1 MEHCI
6 PVSGADNT
14 RQHLRSTNRHL
25 LAVPRFRLNTY
36 GRRAFSAAGPMAC
49 NSLPDFIRDPTSST
63 DCFRRPLK
71 TYFSRVTSASSALGV
86 LNDYALYKSTH
97 SLTPTAPAICPWL
110 RLGPGGRGPR
120 ANVRQIRSGQSGV
133 RCRCGAYVHR
143 HQTAAAAAASH
154 IQTANVNKQ
163 PFKTNRRHYAINRPR
178 PWETGCIRRVLTS
191 HRRTTVPGPPCQ
203 CPRW

>member
-1 MEHCI
+1 MYLLEHCI

-49 NSLPDFIRDPTSST
+49 NSLPDFIRDPTSIT

-97 SLTPTAPAICPWL
+97 SLTHSH
-110 RLGPGGRGPR
+110 R
-120 ANVRQIRSGQSGV
+120 AGHLSLVEVRSGRERSGGK
-133 RCRCGAYVHR
+133 CPTNSLGSKWGALPLPLWGVYVHR
-143 HQTAAAAAASH
+143 R
-154 IQTANVNKQ
+154 KPPQ
-163 PFKTNRRHYAINRPR
+163 PQRRLIFR
-178 PWETGCIRRVLTS
+178 
-191 HRRTTVPGPPCQ
+191 RRT
-203 CPRW
+203 

>member
-1 MEHCI
+1 
-6 PVSGADNT
+6 
-14 RQHLRSTNRHL
+14 
-25 LAVPRFRLNTY
+25 
-36 GRRAFSAAGPMAC
+36 MAC

-97 SLTPTAPAICPWL
+97 SLTHSH
-110 RLGPGGRGPR
+110 R
-120 ANVRQIRSGQSGV
+120 AGHLSLVEVRSGRERSGGK
-133 RCRCGAYVHR
+133 CPTNSLGSKWGALPLPLRGVYVHR

-154 IQTANVNKQ
+154 IPPANVNKR

-203 CPRW
+203 CPRR